1 MSWQQPIAL
10 ICEIISCAYNEQ
22 NLNVLF
28 FITTDYVFV
37 RYAADS
43 PEQGYIGVY
52 LNTLN
57 VTGGGANS
65 VTRGVSEFI
74 VHENFSVVSTGY
86 VSVSRYLNVLKYYYL
101 QYSIS

>member
-1 MSWQQPIAL
+1 MS
-10 ICEIISCAYNEQ
+10 N
-22 NLNVLF
+22 NFLF

-37 RYAADS
+37 RYTAAS

-57 VTGGGANS
+57 VNGGGTNS

-86 VSVSRYLNVLKYYYL
+86 VSITRYYLNVLRYYL
-101 QYSIS
+101 QYSSIS